1 MKKETLQYWWTAL
14 YFPVYMFFFWLAES
28 YTENDFHVINI
39 GLDDKIPFVE
49 WFIFPY
55 YLWFPFMAL
64 FFVLFFFRDKKEYI
78 RMIALLYAG
87 MTLFLIISFI
97 YPNGLA
103 LRPEELPR
111 DNAAAHLV
119 ELLYRSDTPTNVFPS
134 IHVFNTLG
142 VLIAV
147 WRSDKVLD
155 KPWMKWTVTGIG
167 ALIICSTVFLK
178 QHSLVDVA
186 GAFVFAGILFW
197 LVYRPRRSACKK
209 AQ

>member
-28 YTENDFHVINI
+28 YTENYFHVINI
-39 GLDDKIPFVE
+39 SLDDKIPFVE

-87 MTLFLIISFI
+87 MTLFLIISFA
-97 YPNGLA
+97 YPNGLD
-103 LRPEELPR
+103 LRPDEFPR
-111 DNAAAHLV
+111 DNAATRLV
-119 ELLYRSDTPTNVFPS
+119 ALLYQSDTPTNVFPS

-142 VLIAV
+142 MLIAV
-147 WRSDKVLD
+147 WRSGKVL
-155 KPWMKWTVTGIG
+155 KKRWMKWATTGIG
-167 ALIICSTVFLK
+167 SLIICSTVFLK
-178 QHSLVDVA
+178 QHSMVDVI
-186 GAFVFAGILFW
+186 GAFVFAAILFL
-197 LVYRPRRSACKK
+197 LVYRPRRGRKK
-209 AQ
+209 AE